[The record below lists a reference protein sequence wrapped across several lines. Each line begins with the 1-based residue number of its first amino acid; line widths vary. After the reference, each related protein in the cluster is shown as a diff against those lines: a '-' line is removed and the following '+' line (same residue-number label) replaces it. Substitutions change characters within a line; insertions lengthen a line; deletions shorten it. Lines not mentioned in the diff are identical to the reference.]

1 MCVLVYLKK
10 NKHKDNKHTIV
21 SKVARSRH
29 YSWPVWEAFGK
40 FVRPSSA
47 GNLLLPRV
55 LFLLHLDLSLF
66 GSLLQIQPAIAMAPQ
81 YILPDGSVADSWW
94 TFARNTSLFHHV
106 SLSITLDLVV
116 LHCCLVRIETGA
128 VMSQCLSLLAQY
140 SSGSSLLSAGG
151 QYTYYVP
158 LCMP

>member
-10 NKHKDNKHTIV
+10 NKYKDNKHTIV

-40 FVRPSSA
+40 FVRPSLA

-81 YILPDGSVADSWW
+81 YILPDGSVADS
-94 TFARNTSLFHHV
+94 
-106 SLSITLDLVV
+106 
-116 LHCCLVRIETGA
+116 
-128 VMSQCLSLLAQY
+128 
-140 SSGSSLLSAGG
+140 
-151 QYTYYVP
+151 
-158 LCMP
+158 